1 MDIPEEDNSQVAKR
15 QAIQGIMRDA
25 SLKPQEKQ
33 LRIQQLMARGV
44 PSPAAPPPPA
54 ASPPPAPAAPA
65 PAAPAPAAPAPAPA
79 APAPAAPTGKE
90 AILAVMRDTTLT
102 PQERQRKVQT
112 LMASGASQ
120 PQAPPAPAPPAPA
133 PPAPAPPAPAPPAP
147 APPAPAPPAPAPP
160 APASTSTGKEA
171 ILAVMRDT
179 TLTPQERQRKVQ
191 TLMASGASQPQAP
204 PAPAPPAPAPPAPA
218 STSTGKDAIL
228 AVMRD
233 TSLTP
238 QERQRKVQTL
248 MASGASQPQ
257 APPAPAPPAPAPPA
271 PASTSAGKEA
281 MPAALSQTEQDAL
294 IKARAR
300 GTEPVSKAPGTAGAA
315 ASTGV
320 DPASQKGGRTST
332 RASAGAEVAAAA
344 ADGVREKATLDKNS
358 AAAPAPSSA
367 AAAATNDVE
376 EINEKSGGPEFS
388 TNLRM
393 PQNGV
398 VEPRQSVDVEDG
410 GAPAQGSETYAGLS
424 YNPTDVVGAEDGG
437 IQVSRFRNR

>member
-218 STSTGKDAIL
+218 STS
-228 AVMRD
+228 
-233 TSLTP
+233 
-238 QERQRKVQTL
+238 
-248 MASGASQPQ
+248 
-257 APPAPAPPAPAPPA
+257 
-271 PASTSAGKEA
+271 AGKEA